1 LILTNHKKNEKLY
14 KLDTKL
20 YALVLEYAKDFEN
33 LTDEKAIGLWSDNM
47 SIEKELVNAQIAL
60 EIPLIE

>member
-1 LILTNHKKNEKLY
+1 MY